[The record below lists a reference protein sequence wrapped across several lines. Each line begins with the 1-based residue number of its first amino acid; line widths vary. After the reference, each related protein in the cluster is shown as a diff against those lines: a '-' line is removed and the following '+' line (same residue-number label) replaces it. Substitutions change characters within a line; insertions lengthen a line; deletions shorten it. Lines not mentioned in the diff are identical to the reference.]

1 MVVMSDFETETPR
14 FVKEGFTSATHEL
27 HLDPVQVLILNG
39 RVVEY
44 LRADRPLES
53 NRFHVRHVAVEV
65 KPARRGGFKLKM
77 GLRREG
83 GVWNLSEAD
92 VSEEKLDSVMAFFE
106 IVKREAAR

>member
-1 MVVMSDFETETPR
+1 MVDMNDFETETPD
-14 FVKEGFTSATHEL
+14 FVKAGFTSPTHEL
-27 HLDPVQVLILNG
+27 HLVPFQVLILNG

-92 VSEEKLDSVMAFFE
+92 VPEEKLNDVMAFFE
-106 IVKREAAR
+106 IVKAEAVR